1 MVMFSGVK
9 DTRWLPVCVGLLP
22 LPPPPLLSPND
33 KVRASSS
40 LVPTPENK
48 LAVWIFDPVTKIVSR
63 RVIESGAPTQ
73 SGVPVTAGLQPGE
86 QVVVAGGSQ
95 LQEGMQVRPL

>member
-1 MVMFSGVK
+1 MKKPDDASI
-9 DTRWLPVCVGLLP
+9 LLP
-22 LPPPPLLSPND
+22 
-33 KVRASSS
+33 SSS
-40 LVPTPENK
+40 LVPTPGNK
-48 LAVWIFDPVTKIVSR
+48 LAVWIFDPVTQNVRR
-63 RVIESGAPTQ
+63 RVIETGAPTQ